1 MQGEVSILV
10 KSVLELKEASLTA
23 YLVTLEGEKS
33 KSVSLQIITKKRNS
47 NKYLLLINSNGE
59 ANQEVF
65 YFINYI
71 CQYDSF
77 NARLQSVQ
85 ALKLLYSFSEIV
97 VKDISQFTHKDFAD
111 FSRFI
116 LGQSVNG
123 SHETWQLKTSRSI
136 NTHNVYMATIRKYY
150 AHLGLT
156 DKSIFEST
164 VVGIDKSTFGL
175 LGHTKKRK
183 ELKYNSSISRMKM
196 SKVPKFITLEE
207 YKEIKMKLE
216 SDSSLLNLRNEVI
229 IDLMY
234 LKGLRLGEV
243 LGLTLEDIKRHAD
256 NENAGVILVR
266 NRLSDQPHQFAKN
279 SIHPMSEND
288 YKTTIYE
295 ERGVQ
300 QIVIPVGL
308 KNKIDNYIFK
318 SRDLF
323 AISDKVIS
331 NMLQKS
337 IADSI
342 DSKEENYYL
351 FLSKNGSPLT
361 SSGWNDWLRR
371 FFKELN
377 IHTDKTSKKTNL
389 SHRFRHGYAMYLINE
404 LNLTLEEVSRYMR
417 HKSITSTYV
426 YYNPTE
432 EEIMDATLMM
442 EKRMDRTLTE
452 GTFTIEDS

>member
-1 MQGEVSILV
+1 MKEI
-10 KSVLELKEASLTA
+10 LELKRASETTF
-23 YLVTLEGEKS
+23 LVTLNGETS
-33 KSVSLQIITKKRNS
+33 KSVSPQVITKKRNS
-47 NKYLLLINSNGE
+47 NKYLLLISSNGKPV
-59 ANQEVF
+59 QEVF

-77 NARLQSVQ
+77 NARLQSAQ

-97 VKDISQFTHKDFAD
+97 GKNISQFTRKDFAD
-111 FSRFI
+111 FSRFV

-123 SHETWQLKTSRSI
+123 SQETWQLKTTRSI

-150 AHLGLT
+150 SHLGLT

-164 VVGIDKSTFGL
+164 VVGTDKSAFGL
-175 LGHTKKRK
+175 LAHTKRRK
-183 ELKYNSSISRMKM
+183 ELKYNSNISKQKV
-196 SKVPKFITLEE
+196 SKVPRYITLEE
-207 YKEIKMKLE
+207 YQEIKLQLE
-216 SDSSLLNLRNEVI
+216 ATPNLLNLRNEVI

-243 LGLTLEDIKRHAD
+243 LGLTLEDVKVHAD
-256 NENAGVILVR
+256 NENAGVILLR
-266 NRLSDQPHQFAKN
+266 NRMTDQPYQLAKN
-279 SIHPMSEND
+279 SIHPMNEND
-288 YKTTIYE
+288 YKTKIYK

-300 QIVIPVGL
+300 EIVIPTGL
-308 KNKIDNYIFK
+308 KKKIDNYISK

-323 AISDKVIS
+323 TISDKVLN

-337 IADSI
+337 VADSI
-342 DSKEENYYL
+342 DSGEKNYYL

-361 SSGWNDWLRR
+361 SSGWNNWLRG
-371 FFKELN
+371 FFGKLN

-404 LNLTLEEVSRYMR
+404 LKLTLEEVSRYMR

-432 EEIMDATLMM
+432 EEIMDATLLM
-442 EKRMDRTLTE
+442 EKKIDETLLE
-452 GTFTIEDS
+452 GTGSVEKS